1 MPTKKTPC
9 IPTIILQQLPENKR
23 SPYNSFHLVCFVD
36 SVLIP
41 SSARI
46 LALFKQYI
54 PHFALLDCDVFFV
67 SRDQKAV
74 LERWQEL
81 AAFPLSIIADTDQR
95 SYQELSLIQPK
106 TTFGKVYDVIQKHAF
121 LYDGTW
127 QLQHR
132 YRRIIPDLPEKVLND
147 ILSLR
152 LT

>member
-74 LERWQEL
+74 LERWQ
-81 AAFPLSIIADTDQR
+81 
-95 SYQELSLIQPK
+95 PK

-132 YRRIIPDLPEKVLND
+132 YRRITPDLPEKVLND